1 MSVFGALEQI
11 PWLFFNPQVLQRERE
26 EKLITILKNRLETFV
41 DGQADEFT
49 NWAKSEARRLSA
61 AGTFCSS
68 INILYHL
75 KK

>member
-11 PWLFFNPQVLQRERE
+11 PWLFFNPQVLQKERE

-41 DGQADEFT
+41 DGRADEFT

-61 AGTFCSS
+61 AGTFYSS